1 MKAQIEVLQ
10 DGRIQKYQLLNEE
23 RPFTT
28 QQILQKWQSD
38 ELFRSFFI
46 KLLAD
51 APFDAYFWDTSPLI
65 KSVLERP
72 FEFALQQYPHSIS
85 SS

>member
-1 MKAQIEVLQ
+1 MKAQIEILQ
-10 DGRIQKYQLLNEE
+10 DGRIQKY
-23 RPFTT
+23 
-28 QQILQKWQSD
+28 QSD

-51 APFDAYFWDTSPLI
+51 APFDAYFWETSPLTNER
-65 KSVLERP
+65 LERP